1 MSYYYFF
8 PSCVAFP
15 ILVLL
20 LYNRSLLIDMF
31 YFILLYFTF
40 LHFILLFLKF
50 HDLGLL
56 KIAFPLDDSGWLP

>member
-8 PSCVAFP
+8 PSCVAIP

-20 LYNRSLLIDMF
+20 LYNRSLVIDMF

-40 LHFILLFLKF
+40 ILFY
-50 HDLGLL
+50 
-56 KIAFPLDDSGWLP
+56 SS